1 MGNYLIF
8 NAIMW
13 VACIAMN
20 KGTGHTGK
28 YVGRYSTCLHMR
40 PVAGP
45 RRQQTSAVEANPH
58 WILMVVIS

>member
-1 MGNYLIF
+1 
-8 NAIMW
+8 
-13 VACIAMN
+13 MN